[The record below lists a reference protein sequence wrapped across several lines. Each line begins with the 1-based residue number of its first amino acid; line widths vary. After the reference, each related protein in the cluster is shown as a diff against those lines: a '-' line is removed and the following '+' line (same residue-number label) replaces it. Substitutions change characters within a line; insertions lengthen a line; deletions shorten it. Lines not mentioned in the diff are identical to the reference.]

1 MVLGE
6 HEGKPPEISPSYE
19 ERNGYRAC
27 TWVGIGCQDRLGEG
41 YSEASGVIVMA
52 NYTAIFEQAED
63 GTWGGYFPDLA
74 VILVNGNTLEEAQEN
89 ARTGLEMWIEDM
101 KEQGLPIPPPTVQVL
116 AIEVAA

>member
-1 MVLGE
+1 
-6 HEGKPPEISPSYE
+6 
-19 ERNGYRAC
+19 
-27 TWVGIGCQDRLGEG
+27 
-41 YSEASGVIVMA
+41 MA

-74 VILVNGNTLEEAQEN
+74 VILVNGSSLEEAKEN

-101 KEQGLPIPPPTVQVL
+101 KKQGLPISPPTIQVA